1 MGDFFPMV
9 ASEAELEGESL
20 LYRPMLRTLGTAAVS

>member
-1 MGDFFPMV
+1 MV

-20 LYRPMLRTLGTAAVS
+20 LYRPMLRTLGTAG